1 MAPSPPDGSGDPT
14 RGLGRSGGEGNIHDY
29 LNKPNASTNVDP
41 DEVVARVLGA
51 PKGLIA
57 ELREEIEDAFEGHAT
72 GLVHLVAFVLNYGD
86 KPLYNKL
93 IEWVRQNRQR
103 LLNQRV
109 PKYITKRLQV
119 MAEGG
124 CKLLW
129 GDGYVTLSEA
139 ECIDVLRL
147 ITAVLYAMVR
157 VYDEHGVWHVIG
169 GGSEEGDI
177 YVTLGGDG
185 HGEGAS

>member
-1 MAPSPPDGSGDPT
+1 MTPSSPSGSGGFGT
-14 RGLGRSGGEGNIHDY
+14 GRGKNDITKY
-29 LNKPNASTNVDP
+29 FNKPNASTNVDP
-41 DEVVARVLGA
+41 NEVVAKVLDA

-57 ELREEIEDAFEGHAT
+57 ELREELEDVFEGRAT
-72 GLVHLVAFVLNYGD
+72 GLVHITMFILNYGD
-86 KPLYNKL
+86 KPPYNEL
-93 IEWVRQNRQR
+93 IEWARQNRER
-103 LLNQRV
+103 LLSQRV
-109 PKYITKRLQV
+109 PRFITKRLQA

-139 ECIDVLRL
+139 ECLEVLRL

-157 VYDEHGVWHVIG
+157 TYDEHGVWYVIG

-177 YVTLGGDG
+177 YVTFGG
-185 HGEGAS
+185 

>member
-1 MAPSPPDGSGDPT
+1 
-14 RGLGRSGGEGNIHDY
+14 
-29 LNKPNASTNVDP
+29 K
-41 DEVVARVLGA
+41 
-51 PKGLIA
+51 
-57 ELREEIEDAFEGHAT
+57 F
-72 GLVHLVAFVLNYGD
+72 
-86 KPLYNKL
+86 

-109 PKYITKRLQV
+109 PRFITKRLQV

-129 GDGYVTLSEA
+129 GDGYVTLSEV
-139 ECIDVLRL
+139 ECLDVLRL
-147 ITAVLYAMVR
+147 ITAVLYMMVR

-177 YVTLGGDG
+177 YVTF
-185 HGEGAS
+185 EG

>member
-1 MAPSPPDGSGDPT
+1 MAPSPPNGGSGAWGP
-14 RGLGRSGGEGNIHDY
+14 GRSGGKNNITNY
-29 LNKPNASTNVDP
+29 INKFNASTNVDP
-41 DEVVARVLGA
+41 NEVVARVLGA

-86 KPLYNKL
+86 KPPYDKF

-109 PKYITKRLQV
+109 PRFITKRLQV

-129 GDGYVTLSEA
+129 GDGYVTLSEV
-139 ECIDVLRL
+139 ECLDVLRL
-147 ITAVLYAMVR
+147 ITAVLYMMVR

-177 YVTLGGDG
+177 YVTF
-185 HGEGAS
+185 EG